1 MKLESTQEIRE
12 EYASY
17 LKRLGVPYKYD
28 VDLYVLL
35 PLTNTRHSFTHV
47 CSVMRDG
54 IILLTDYCGNCYT
67 GVRAANRVAKAIR
80 LQYPDIEIRV
90 EHYGASFELDIYDE
104 HQFTTI
110 EDLHQRILLIAQ
122 VVDYGARIGKEM
134 LGDDFE
140 R

>member
-1 MKLESTQEIRE
+1 MNLESIQEIKD

-17 LKRLGVPYKYD
+17 LERHGVPYINRD
-28 VDLYVLL
+28 DFYVLL
-35 PLTNTRHSFTHV
+35 PLTNVEHSFTKV
-47 CSVMRDG
+47 CSVMHDG
-54 IILLTDYCGNCYT
+54 KILLTDYCGNCYT
-67 GVRAANRVAKAIR
+67 GVRAANRVAKAVR
-80 LQYPDIEIRV
+80 LQYPEINIQV
-90 EHYGASFELDIYDE
+90 YHYGASFELDISDKC
-104 HQFTTI
+104 QFTTI